1 MQRGQPDICMNVSIG
16 VGIWRSIFLFLK
28 NTYISEGAVRRKTSK
43 NIQVCWRWRL
53 HLNLNSKIKRLTV
66 KVKCFIWIGPRS

>member
-1 MQRGQPDICMNVSIG
+1 MQRGQLDICMNVSIG

-43 NIQVCWRWRL
+43 NIQVCWRCHL